1 MKTKLIFIIAI
12 IAYSFTSFS
21 QNPKE
26 GYAIGKRILDLI
38 NQNKATELAELVNYP
53 LQRPSPIPDIQNEKE
68 FVAYFPTLFDAK
80 FKKIIPKFSQ
90 KEVMATNGM
99 FGMVGEVFTGEIW
112 YDESGIYSVNYNSDR
127 EMALEKALND
137 KTKATIHPSL
147 KDFESNIVMLKSKN
161 LELRIDYTKDAK
173 CRYASWSKGK
183 PLSQEPDLVLFGNQ
197 EISDAHPPFPF
208 YVFKNKNW
216 KYIVTE
222 EFECE
227 DCDIL
232 DRMLI
237 LEENGVEKSRIL
249 MRITK

>member
-1 MKTKLIFIIAI
+1 MKTKLLLVLLIIV
-12 IAYSFTSFS
+12 YCFTSFA
-21 QNPKE
+21 QDTKE
-26 GYAIGKRILDLI
+26 GYVVGKKILNLI
-38 NQNKATELAELVNYP
+38 NQNKANELAEFVNYP

-68 FVAYFPTLFDAK
+68 FVAYFPTLFDTK
-80 FKKIIPKFSQ
+80 FKKMIPKFSQ
-90 KEVMATNGM
+90 KEVLARNGM

-137 KTKATIHPSL
+137 KTKALIYPSM

-173 CRYASWSKGK
+173 IRYASWSKGK
-183 PLSQEPDLVLFGNQ
+183 AISQKPDLVLFGNQ
-197 EISDAHPPFPF
+197 EISDGHPPFPF

-249 MRITK
+249 MRISK